1 MGPHMSSC
9 YSDIAMY
16 KFDFKA
22 LNYKADLLCGKRFRD
37 DVFVLWNQSFEES
50 NKFFDFTNSI
60 DISGKIKFILS
71 VANGSVLEFLDLSLH
86 IKEQNKICV
95 HVYVKPPN
103 SFTHVLPSTCYS
115 KRNINNIPKSITLRL
130 RRIFDSDEKFDMHSN
145 EYQNYIIARNYNI
158 SLVKK
163 QFHSV
168 RSISRSAARQ
178 VKQKVTDKSFNL
190 VTVYHPLVN
199 NLQKITKNNLPLHI
213 KKREKP

>member
-1 MGPHMSSC
+1 
-9 YSDIAMY
+9 MY
-16 KFDFKA
+16 KFHFKA

-103 SFTHVLPSTCYS
+103 SFTHVLPSTCYP
-115 KRNINNIPKSITLRL
+115 KRNINNIAKSITLRL

-145 EYQNYIIARNYNI
+145 KYQNYIIARHYNI
-158 SLVKK
+158 SPVKK
-163 QFHSV
+163 QLHSV
-168 RSISRSAARQ
+168 RSISTSEARQ
-178 VKQKVTDKSFNL
+178 VKRKVTDKSFNL

-199 NLQKITKNNLPLHI
+199 NLQKVTKNNLPLHI